1 MGSQSLEVGVLVAT
15 CDRHEMLTQRSLP
28 SILRQTQ
35 RPHHIVVVD
44 DSRDDHVRLKNED
57 YIQSLEVEG
66 VNIHYLSN
74 IRTKGAC
81 GAWNTGIFHLA
92 DVCESLESTFL
103 AILDDDDE
111 WVPEYISQCMNAT
124 QNGRNDMVA
133 ADIARIKDMN
143 HPPSQCPAPER
154 LVASDFLIG
163 NPGIQGSNLF
173 IKLSVMLQAGCF
185 DEAMRSSTDRDIC
198 IRICDL
204 GDTKYQ
210 RVPST
215 LVKHYAEVDRE
226 RMTTRGSTSKNKGLE
241 YFFRKYMGRMT
252 NDEIERFLERADRL
266 FGWHPK
272 KEEIQQKRP
281 KRTELH
287 SLVIGFEFNESL
299 ISFFESMENE
309 QVIGLTLVIHGNS
322 NSKRFHDS
330 IGHLMNRG
338 YSCYPLFEQH
348 TLESSTVQ
356 TLTDCCRYLCS
367 KRPGSTGWLIGDDT
381 DDFTT
386 TNFFGPL
393 EGKNIPV
400 DVAPIIDVKLSTY
413 LDAQRTQSAE
423 TRLRQNVEIN
433 DVTCLGSGSEAVVFT
448 DQTTVYKVI
457 DYWKTRN
464 PRRELKFLQSQV
476 GRWEDEENL
485 FVLRKIIHD
494 GPWAIITY
502 DFEESQPYVGGFEE
516 SMLSLMTS
524 CRKNGFVCNNIHPKN
539 LVVAN
544 GNVKLIDYGS
554 DIRPYNRTGEEM
566 MLRRAYLSIF
576 FALDSN
582 LSHFHRLSL
591 STTDFEEMEGFAE
604 FKHKY
609 VELVGETN
617 PALTQITPVKPLI
630 DHIII
635 FGVITDQP
643 RTSAKLLMS
652 ISTYFPGSKIVLLDN
667 HSKQNELASLRN
679 LVGELNLTCT
689 IVDIPQQVDDA
700 DAGKFGNV
708 YLQRPEEQS
717 VGISQAR
724 TMVQYYVGQMMLDT
738 PHSIGWIL
746 DDDMVFDSRALS
758 YRDYL
763 MKLKH
768 EDIDVVI
775 GTYDGSSPNPPI
787 NALRTKLVDFVH
799 NFSWLNALPPE
810 ANLPCRVEE
819 NQKFKEECSDYY
831 YDLSRKHTNHLERP
845 VWLEPQ
851 YDGETVKEAKMRLL
865 LEMNGVLAGHPITR
879 PVSPPPVDY
888 QTDLNDSVNRGG
900 NTIVLNPEALTRTP
914 NLIFSVDGYEARRS
928 DMLWAI
934 INRFYR
940 GLSIKA
946 ANIPILHQPRYAST
960 NKMDERKVIAE
971 IMGSCLYA
979 GLTDHL
985 SQSLGHSF
993 GFDDDDVNLVSEK
1006 SLHHLHHRKKAFHWN
1021 LIRVKGLMKTVSSFY
1036 HEEKMPDFVRSIN
1049 LLQLD
1054 KLMSSIEHFAG
1065 SSFKCTVNEF
1075 LLNVIGNVES
1085 YAYSKKGENF
1095 R

>member
-1 MGSQSLEVGVLVAT
+1 MGSQLLEVGVLVAT

-28 SILRQTQ
+28 SILRQTE

-44 DSRDDHVRLKNED
+44 DSRDDHVRLKNKD

-66 VNIHYLSN
+66 VSIHYLSN
-74 IRTKGAC
+74 ARTKGAC

-92 DVCESLESTFL
+92 DICESLESTFL

-111 WVPEYISQCMNAT
+111 WAPEYISQCMNAT

-215 LVKHYAEVDRE
+215 LVKHYAEADRE
-226 RMTTRGSTSKNKGLE
+226 RMTTRGSTSKNKGLQ

-266 FGWHPK
+266 FGWHPR
-272 KEEIQQKRP
+272 KEEIEQR
-281 KRTELH
+281 RLH
-287 SLVIGFEFNESL
+287 RWSLN
-299 ISFFESMENE
+299 
-309 QVIGLTLVIHGNS
+309 
-322 NSKRFHDS
+322 
-330 IGHLMNRG
+330 
-338 YSCYPLFEQH
+338 
-348 TLESSTVQ
+348 TV
-356 TLTDCCRYLCS
+356 
-367 KRPGSTGWLIGDDT
+367 
-381 DDFTT
+381 
-386 TNFFGPL
+386 
-393 EGKNIPV
+393 
-400 DVAPIIDVKLSTY
+400 
-413 LDAQRTQSAE
+413 
-423 TRLRQNVEIN
+423 
-433 DVTCLGSGSEAVVFT
+433 
-448 DQTTVYKVI
+448 
-457 DYWKTRN
+457 DYEK
-464 PRRELKFLQSQV
+464 
-476 GRWEDEENL
+476 
-485 FVLRKIIHD
+485 
-494 GPWAIITY
+494 
-502 DFEESQPYVGGFEE
+502 
-516 SMLSLMTS
+516 MT
-524 CRKNGFVCNNIHPKN
+524 
-539 LVVAN
+539 
-544 GNVKLIDYGS
+544 
-554 DIRPYNRTGEEM
+554 
-566 MLRRAYLSIF
+566 
-576 FALDSN
+576 
-582 LSHFHRLSL
+582 
-591 STTDFEEMEGFAE
+591 GFAE
-604 FKHKY
+604 FLHNDS
-609 VELVGETN
+609 ELVLETN
-617 PALTQITPVKPLI
+617 PTLTHVTSSSSLT
-630 DHIII
+630 DYFII
-635 FGVITDQP
+635 FGVITNQP
-643 RTSAKLLMS
+643 HTSANLLKS

-667 HSKQNELASLRN
+667 HSKQNELASLQN

-689 IVDIPQQVDDA
+689 IVDIPQQVEDA
-700 DAGKFGNV
+700 GEGKFGNV
-708 YLQRPEEQS
+708 YLQRPEEHS

-758 YRDYL
+758 YGDYL

-810 ANLPCRVEE
+810 AILPRRTEE
-819 NQKFKEECSDYY
+819 NQEFKDECSDYY

-851 YDGETVKEAKMRLL
+851 YDGETVKEAKTRLL

-914 NLIFSVDGYEARRS
+914 NLIFSVDGHEARRS

-985 SQSLGHSF
+985 SQSVGQSF
-993 GFDDDDVNLVSEK
+993 GFDDDEVNLVSEK
-1006 SLHHLHHRKKAFHWN
+1006 SLHRLHHRKRAFRWN

-1036 HEEKMPDFVRSIN
+1036 HEEEMPDFVRSIN

-1054 KLMSSIEHFAG
+1054 KLMTSIEHFAG

-1075 LLNVIGNVES
+1075 LLNIIGNVES
-1085 YAYSKKGENF
+1085 YANSKTGENF

>member
-1 MGSQSLEVGVLVAT
+1 MSSQSLEVGVLVAT

-28 SILRQTQ
+28 SILGQIQ
-35 RPHHIVVVD
+35 RPNHIVVVD
-44 DSRDDHVRLKNED
+44 DSSDDHVRLKNED
-57 YIQSLEVEG
+57 YIQSLEVDG
-66 VNIHYLSN
+66 VSIHYLAN
-74 IRTKGAC
+74 TRTRGAC

-92 DVCESLESTFL
+92 GICESLESTFL

-111 WVPEYISQCMNAT
+111 WDPEYIFQCTNAT
-124 QNGRNDMVA
+124 RNGRNDMVA
-133 ADIARIKDMN
+133 ADIARIKDVN
-143 HPPSQCPAPER
+143 QPPSQCPAPER
-154 LVASDFLIG
+154 IVASDFLIG

-173 IKLSVMLQAGCF
+173 VKLSVMLQAGCF
-185 DEAMRSSTDRDIC
+185 DEAMKSSTDRDIC

-215 LVKHYAEVDRE
+215 LVKHYAEVDRQ
-226 RMTTRGSTSKNKGLE
+226 RMTTRGSFSKNKGLE

-252 NDEIERFLERADRL
+252 DEEIEGFLERSDRL
-266 FGWHPK
+266 FGWHPRG
-272 KEEIQQKRP
+272 EEIKQKRP

-287 SLVIGFEFNESL
+287 SLVIAFEFNESL
-299 ISFFESMENE
+299 ISFFNSMENE
-309 QVIGLTLVIHGNS
+309 EVIGLTLVIHGKS
-322 NSKRFHDS
+322 SSKRFHDS
-330 IGHLMNRG
+330 ITHLMNRG

-348 TLESSTVQ
+348 TLGRSTVH

-367 KRPGSTGWLIGDDT
+367 KRPGSTGWLIENET
-381 DDFTT
+381 DDS
-386 TNFFGPL
+386 TNVEFFGPL
-393 EGKNIPV
+393 KGKKIPV
-400 DVAPIIDVKLSTY
+400 DADQQIDLKLKAY

-423 TRLRQNVEIN
+423 ARLRQNVEIN
-433 DVTCLGSGSEAVVFT
+433 DLICLGSGSEAVVFT

-464 PRRELKFLQSQV
+464 PRRELKFLQSMV

-494 GPWAIITY
+494 GPWAIIIY
-502 DFEESQPYVGGFEE
+502 DFEESQPFDGGFED
-516 SMLSLMTS
+516 SMLSLMIS

-554 DIRPYNRTGEEM
+554 DIRPWNRTGEEM
-566 MLRRAYLSIF
+566 MLRRAYLSVF
-576 FALDSN
+576 FALDCN
-582 LSHFHRLSL
+582 LSQFHRLSL
-591 STTDFEEMEGFAE
+591 ITVDFEQMDGFAE

-609 VELVGETN
+609 TELVRETT
-617 PALTQITPVKPLI
+617 PALTQITSASPPADCV
-630 DHIII
+630 II

-643 RTSAKLLMS
+643 RTSAKLLRS

-689 IVDIPQQVDDA
+689 IVDIPQQVEDA
-700 DAGKFGNV
+700 YEGKFGNV

-724 TMVQYYVGQMMLDT
+724 TMVQYYVGQMMLET
-738 PHSIGWIL
+738 PRSIGWIL
-746 DDDMVFDSRALS
+746 DDDMVFDRRALS
-758 YRDYL
+758 YGDYL
-763 MKLKH
+763 MKLKR

-787 NALRTKLVDFVH
+787 NGLRTKLVDFVH

-810 ANLPCRVEE
+810 ANLPRRMEE
-819 NQKFKEECSDYY
+819 NQKFKDECSDYY

-851 YDGETVKEAKMRLL
+851 YDGETVKEAKTRLL
-865 LEMNGVLAGHPITR
+865 LEMNEVLAGHPITR
-879 PVSPPPVDY
+879 SVSPPPGDHR
-888 QTDLNDSVNRGG
+888 TDLNDSVNRGG

-946 ANIPILHQPRYAST
+946 ANIPILHQPRYALN

-985 SQSLGHSF
+985 SQRVGQSF
-993 GFDDDDVNLVSEK
+993 GFDDHGVNLVSEK
-1006 SLHHLHHRKKAFHWN
+1006 SLHHLHNRKRAFRWN
-1021 LIRVKGLMKTVSSFY
+1021 LIRVNGLMKTVSSFFD
-1036 HEEKMPDFVRSIN
+1036 EEEVPDFVRSIN

-1054 KLMSSIEHFAG
+1054 EMMISIEHFAE

-1075 LLNVIGNVES
+1075 LLNLIGNVES
-1085 YAYSKKGENF
+1085 YANSKTGENF